1 MLKLLLASHG
11 KMAEGMKSAVEL
23 LIGKQENL
31 TVISAYVEGRN
42 IDKELAAYFASLDEE
57 DQLVMLSDLYGGSVN
72 QKMYLY
78 LDRPNTFLVS
88 GINLALLLELCMAE
102 EVTLQKLQTL
112 VEQSRKLQKVIVF
125 DEEEKQQEDA
135 DFF

>member
-42 IDKELAAYFASLDEE
+42 IDKELAAYFASLDKE